1 MDGQC
6 KRRFLWCIWWQG
18 KASLIR
24 WQWSRDFKKRKRSKS
39 HGFLWGQHSR
49 HFSAVQFS
57 HSVVLD
63 FLWPHGLQHTKPPC
77 SSPTPEACS
86 NSRPLSRWCHPTIS
100 SYVVSFSSC
109 LQSFPESGSFPG
121 SQFFIS
127 GGWSIG
133 VWASASVLFNPDGYL
148 GGEI

>member
-109 LQSFPESGSFPG
+109 LQSFPESGSLPM
-121 SQFFIS
+121 
-127 GGWSIG
+127 
-133 VWASASVLFNPDGYL
+133 ASSSHQVAKVL
-148 GGEI
+148 EIQLKLQSFQWIFRTDFL